1 MVLSA
6 WTKHPSATAVETC
19 KECKLP
25 ANTARIIR
33 LAVTAALLR
42 QSAITTTTAQ
52 GDVSEKMDKMSLEE
66 EEEDDAKK
74 TKIKTEEKKK
84 KKKEK
89 QKCITITL
97 TSRNKRKTI
106 TNVAGF
112 EHFRAH
118 LQDGNLKEVAKTL
131 GKKFGKADVR

>member
-1 MVLSA
+1 
-6 WTKHPSATAVETC
+6 
-19 KECKLP
+19 
-25 ANTARIIR
+25 
-33 LAVTAALLR
+33 
-42 QSAITTTTAQ
+42 
-52 GDVSEKMDKMSLEE
+52 MDKLSLEE

-89 QKCITITL
+89 KCITITL

-112 EHFRAH
+112 EHSSSKS
-118 LQDGNLKEVAKTL
+118 QDGNLKEVAKTL
-131 GKKFGKADVR
+131 GKKFAYGCSVTKERRIKTRLIYKETMENRLRRF